1 MAELVKLI
9 NEKRK
14 NSNKNEQ
21 KIQLS
26 TGVNFIHTKDANK
39 NRTFY
44 VKSDDVE
51 IRSGS
56 DINDIITIFAR
67 IFK

>member
-26 TGVNFIHTKDANK
+26 TGVNFIHTTDANK